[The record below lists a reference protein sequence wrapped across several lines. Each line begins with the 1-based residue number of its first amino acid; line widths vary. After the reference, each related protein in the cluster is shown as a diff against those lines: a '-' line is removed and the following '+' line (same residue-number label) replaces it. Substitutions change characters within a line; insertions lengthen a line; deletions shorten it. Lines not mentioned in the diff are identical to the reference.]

1 MVEVAMFEI
10 KNLDIGFSH
19 NVLVSRASFNFK
31 TGNIYAVLGDNG
43 AGKTTFIKT
52 LSGFT
57 RPLSGT
63 IYFEKNPLLNWSLD
77 KKSKFFSI
85 LFSRNDIDST
95 IKVREI
101 FEFSLSQFFKD
112 VEISDRFKKIIN
124 FFEMKH
130 LLDRPFG
137 VLSDG
142 QKQLVLIARSF
153 IKPAKI
159 YLLDEPT
166 IYLDVKT
173 KDLLVR
179 FIREDLIDK
188 DKIVILISH
197 DSFFIEKC
205 SDVKLQI
212 DRGVLSTT

>member
-1 MVEVAMFEI
+1 MVAVAMFEI
-10 KNLDIGFSH
+10 KNLDIGFSQ
-19 NVLVSRASFNFK
+19 NVLVSRASFEFQ
-31 TGNIYAVLGDNG
+31 TGHIYAVLGDNG

-63 IYFEKNPLLNWSLD
+63 IYFEKKSLKNWSLD
-77 KKSKFFSI
+77 KKSKIFSI
-85 LFSRNDIDST
+85 LFSRNDIDLT

-112 VEISDRFKKIIN
+112 VEISERFQKIIN

-130 LLDRPFG
+130 LLDMPFG

-173 KDLLVR
+173 KDLLAR
-179 FIREDLIDK
+179 FIREDLID
-188 DKIVILISH
+188 
-197 DSFFIEKC
+197 
-205 SDVKLQI
+205 
-212 DRGVLSTT
+212 

>member
-1 MVEVAMFEI
+1 MFEI
-10 KNLDIGFSH
+10 KNLDIGFSQ
-19 NVLVSRASFNFK
+19 NVLVSRASFEFQ
-31 TGNIYAVLGDNG
+31 TGHIYAVLGDNG

-63 IYFEKNPLLNWSLD
+63 IYFEKKSLKIWSLD
-77 KKSKFFSI
+77 KKSKIFSI
-85 LFSRNDIDST
+85 LFSRNDIDLT

-112 VEISDRFKKIIN
+112 VEISERFQKIIN

-130 LLDRPFG
+130 LLDMPFG

-173 KDLLVR
+173 KDLLAR

-188 DKIVILISH
+188 DKIVIFISH
-197 DSFFIEKC
+197 DNFFIEKC
-205 SDVKLQI
+205 SDIKLQI